1 MDLVLVFLIVLSVI
15 VLVLIILS
23 GFLLLYSYNINKKF
37 DLMLEKGKIKDLKDI
52 FLKQIKKGEE
62 QEEMTKEAFNRI
74 KNLESISE
82 KTIQKIDIVRFNPF
96 SDLGGNQSFIIA
108 LLDKKNNGFL
118 ISSLFV
124 NEGSRVYAKTIR
136 DGKSDY
142 NLSKEELEAI
152 ERAVNFK

>member
-1 MDLVLVFLIVLSVI
+1 
-15 VLVLIILS
+15 
-23 GFLLLYSYNINKKF
+23 
-37 DLMLEKGKIKDLKDI
+37 MLEKGKIKDLKDI